1 MHEKKLVHIER
12 KNLKIHVDPSLVE
25 PHPHGNT
32 YQSIH
37 HAVHIFA
44 AAALTLPLQQPTH
57 PPTVC
62 WPKRGDEALF
72 LVSLCYGHDHKLSRS
87 KIVP

>member
-37 HAVHIFA
+37 HVAHIFVTT
-44 AAALTLPLQQPTH
+44 TLHTI
-57 PPTVC
+57 
-62 WPKRGDEALF
+62 KGDTRLF
-72 LVSLCYGHDHKLSRS
+72 TYYIDFECQK
-87 KIVP
+87 P